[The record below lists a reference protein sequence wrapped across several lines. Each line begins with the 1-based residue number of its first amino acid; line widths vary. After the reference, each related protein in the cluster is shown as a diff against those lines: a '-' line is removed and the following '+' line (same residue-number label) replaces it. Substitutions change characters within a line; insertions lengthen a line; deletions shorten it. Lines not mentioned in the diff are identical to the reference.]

1 MKIREMIRN
10 ALSVQ
15 GPRIREAAFRAQRWA
30 ELAALQSDHGV
41 ELAME
46 ERTIRA
52 LGIAYQVDPERLLR
66 AYRQRVRA
74 AAWEIRREFEAAL
87 HDGDDPGGG
96 E

>member
-1 MKIREMIRN
+1 MEFCFPMRRLMTTT
-10 ALSVQ
+10 
-15 GPRIREAAFRAQRWA
+15 
-30 ELAALQSDHGV
+30 LAADVTAVV